1 MQHRAEG
8 GTAMPDSLFSDEQ
21 EELARQFVADLVP
34 NQRLA
39 MPFVVKEKSLG
50 AFRNKPG
57 QFLNLTLGDKT
68 GEIKGR
74 AWDNAAELDAQLAP
88 GTVALVTGSVEEY
101 QGQKQVIV
109 KSARPLT
116 DAEYDPADF
125 VPSSKRPREEMLAQ
139 LRGDLDLVVD
149 PYLEALVRAFFDD
162 EEFLEVFARAPGAKS
177 LHHSFVGGL
186 MEHTLAVVEVLKC
199 ARQIHSELN
208 LDLLTAGGLLHDIGK
223 IWELGGQLATE
234 YTDEGQLL
242 GHIVMTDRAVTAQIR
257 ALEGFPEDLAT
268 QLTHM
273 LLSHHGER
281 EFGAPIVPATLEAC
295 ALHYADNLDAHV
307 QGFKQVIAQASGSGH
322 WSEYHRLYE
331 RRLFLGRRDAP
342 DTQST

>member
-1 MQHRAEG
+1 MSD
-8 GTAMPDSLFSDEQ
+8 TLFSDEP
-21 EELARQFVADLVP
+21 EELERQFVVDLVP

-57 QFLNLTLGDKT
+57 QFLNLVLGDKT
-68 GEIKGR
+68 GDIKGR
-74 AWDNAAELDAQLAP
+74 AWDNALELDTQLGLGA
-88 GTVALVTGSVEEY
+88 VAEVSGSVEEF
-101 QGQKQVIV
+101 QGQKQLIV
-109 KSARPLT
+109 KSAT
-116 DAEYDPADF
+116 VDDQTKYDPADF

-139 LRGDLDLVVD
+139 LRGDLDLVVN
-149 PYLEALVRAFFDD
+149 PHLETLVRAFFDD
-162 EEFLEVFARAPGAKS
+162 EGFLEIFSRAPGAKS

-199 ARQIHSELN
+199 ARHIHPELN
-208 LDLLTAGGLLHDIGK
+208 LDLLIVGGLLHDIGK
-223 IWELGGQLATE
+223 MQELGGKLATE

-242 GHIVMTDRAVTAQIR
+242 GHVIITDREVTEKIR
-257 ALEGFPEDLAT
+257 AIPDFPADLAIE
-268 QLTHM
+268 LTHM

-307 QGFKQVIAQASGSGH
+307 QGFKQVIAQASGPGN

-342 DTQST
+342 DAQSA

>member
-1 MQHRAEG
+1 MADG
-8 GTAMPDSLFSDEQ
+8 GTVMNDSLFPDEP
-21 EELARQFVADLVP
+21 EEVERQFVADLVP

-57 QFLNLTLGDKT
+57 QFLNLTLADKS
-68 GEIKGR
+68 GEVKAR
-74 AWDNAAELDAQLAP
+74 AWDNALELDGQLSL
-88 GTVALVTGSVEEY
+88 GSVALVTGHVEEY

-109 KSARPLT
+109 KSVRPLGE
-116 DAEYDPADF
+116 DEFDPADF

-139 LRGDLDLVVD
+139 LREDLDLVVD
-149 PYLEALVRAFFDD
+149 PHLSALVRSFFEDEAFRDD
-162 EEFLEVFARAPGAKS
+162 FARAPGAKS

-199 ARQIHSELN
+199 ARAIHAELN
-208 LDLLTAGGLLHDIGK
+208 LDLLIVGGLLHDIGK
-223 IWELGGQLATE
+223 IWELGGRLTTE

-242 GHIVMTDRAVTAQIR
+242 GHVVITDRKVNERIR
-257 ALEGFPEDLAT
+257 ELDGFPEDLAT

-281 EFGAPIVPATLEAC
+281 EYGAPIVPATLEAC
-295 ALHYADNLDAHV
+295 ALHYADNLDAHL
-307 QGFKQVIAQASGSGH
+307 QGFKQVIAQASGQGN

-331 RRLFLGRRDAP
+331 RRLFLGRRDSP
-342 DTQST
+342 DSQSA